1 MAFPSI
7 TTGKKP
13 GNEAVVEY
21 GQDAAA
27 TDVVGLLKSDKTIAV
42 AIEGPYGSGKT
53 EILHR
58 VKARALQELKDQN
71 VVLVE
76 YEPWRYAPDATT
88 LRRTFLNKLIDS
100 CPKTGIQDLP
110 ARVTSKPRTIRLE
123 AGEPKDVTT
132 QDFWKIVKQPLK
144 LFGIIGGIAILTYFL
159 ALALLPALGW
169 QVPNGLVIILAF
181 AAAMATAIGDKLVQR
196 TYDLHFQTVTDER
209 ETSTTEIDDFES
221 EYHRTLKA
229 LGPNRRVVALVDNI
243 DRCTDAEIQ
252 TVLSGLATYL
262 HNGDL
267 KDEAPISFVCA
278 IDGQRTEEILRGDVD
293 ETSKPAAQKLGKPA
307 SRFNYLGKHFDAF
320 IRVPQPDLEAL
331 AKIIDSH
338 AKRLNWK
345 IEPANLVR
353 LARLSAKHCAYNL
366 RAIQS
371 AIIEASILRIQAT
384 RIIVD
389 HADPNLSAIL
399 KDDELMFAV
408 ALLKSSTPDGV
419 LRAFL
424 GEGRYWRTNEHLDG
438 IPIELLEAFRLRKL
452 DPMPLLGVGVPTS
465 NIVHM
470 KDLSKTAEAMAMQ
483 TDPDWQK
490 NVPVKEMLPDLA
502 LEVALYAIRA
512 RPPTDGTQNQNMVKR
527 AGELLDFAGNEVRHR
542 RDTVLE
548 MLPRVWKY
556 IETGGHSGLPHD
568 AWNRWA
574 SIAWRAG
581 PEAIQ
586 SALADNCYLWSQRPE
601 PTIQQMVKE
610 AQADAK
616 AGEGIILGVEAILK
630 ALRPRLS
637 NYQVISQYC
646 QHLAPLADEGD
657 LSKSRLM
664 GEVAMEWLERW
675 DFQHGMPPIILWHKP
690 TRLAIAAAGL
700 QDRAE
705 KLVKKA
711 NLVSQGSKHVTQLYE
726 QGWDEFTP
734 APVQGLIKPAP

>member
-13 GNEAVVEY
+13 GNEAIVEY

-27 TDVVGLLKSDKTIAV
+27 TDVVGLLKSDNTIAI

-58 VKARALQELKDQN
+58 VKSRTRQELQNQN

-100 CPKTGIQDLP
+100 CPTDIDGLP
-110 ARVTSKPRTIRLE
+110 PRVTSKPRTLRLE
-123 AGEPKDVTT
+123 AGEPKEVTK
-132 QDFWKIVKQPLK
+132 QDLWKMVRQPLK
-144 LFGIIGGIAILTYFL
+144 LFSIIGAVALTAYL
-159 ALALLPALGW
+159 LALLVVPALGW
-169 QVPNGLVIILAF
+169 QVPNGLAIILAF

-209 ETSTTEIDDFES
+209 EVSTTEIDDFEI

-229 LGPNRRVVALVDNI
+229 LGPGRRVVALVDNI
-243 DRCTDAEIQ
+243 DRCTDGEIQ
-252 TVLSGLATYL
+252 TVLSGLSTYL
-262 HNGDL
+262 HNADL
-267 KDEAPISFVCA
+267 RDEAPISFVCA
-278 IDGQRTEEILRGDVD
+278 IDGQRTEEILRGDID
-293 ETSKPAAQKLGKPA
+293 EASTPAAQKLGKAA

-345 IEPANLVR
+345 IEPVNLVR

-371 AIIEASILRIQAT
+371 AIIEASILRIQGY
-384 RIIVD
+384 RILTD

-399 KDDELMFAV
+399 KDDELMLAV

-419 LRAFL
+419 LRTFL
-424 GEGRYWRTNEHLDG
+424 GEGRYWRTNEQLDG
-438 IPIELLEAFRLRKL
+438 MPTELLEAFRNRKL
-452 DPMPLLGVGVPTS
+452 DPMPLLGIGVPTS

-470 KDLSKTAEAMAMQ
+470 KDLSKTAEAMAIH
-483 TDPDWQK
+483 PDADWHRS
-490 NVPVKEMLPDLA
+490 VPVKEMHPDLA
-502 LEVALYAIRA
+502 LEVAIYAIRA
-512 RPPTDGTQNQNMVKR
+512 RPPADVNQNQNMVKR
-527 AGELLDFAGNEVRHR
+527 AGELLDYAGNEVRYR
-542 RDTVLE
+542 RETVQE
-548 MLPRVWKY
+548 WLPRVWKY
-556 IETGGHSGLPHD
+556 MESGGHSGLSHE

-574 SIAWRAG
+574 SIVWRTG
-581 PEAIQ
+581 PKAIQ
-586 SALADNCYLWSQRPE
+586 AALADSCYLWSQRPE
-601 PTIQQMVKE
+601 PTLQQMVKE

-616 AGEGIILGVEAILK
+616 AGEGIIPGVEAILQS
-630 ALRPRLS
+630 LRPRLG
-637 NYQVISQYC
+637 NYQVINQYC
-646 QHLAPLADEGD
+646 QHLAPLANEGD

-664 GEVAMEWLERW
+664 GEVAIEWLERW
-675 DFQHGMPPIILWHKP
+675 DFQQGMPPIILWHKP
-690 TRLAIAAAGL
+690 TQIAVAAAGL

-711 NLVSQGSKHVTQLYE
+711 SLVSQGSKYVTQLYE

-734 APVQGLIKPAP
+734 APAPN